1 MNNENNNNNILNNNG
16 GVPPQGVTPTPM
28 LESNINSNPSAVPM
42 PEVRVN
48 TNNVTPIPE
57 VLPNPNV
64 MPTQSISN
72 EPIDTLF
79 SDNIPPV
86 NNQMP
91 YVQPVSN
98 VNMVGQTPTPN
109 YANPL
114 SDEELLRCFVGNN
127 YDKITKR
134 PFNFAG
140 FFLGTLYMFYRKM
153 FLYAL
158 ILFTG
163 SLIISSVINN
173 YFISLLFNVLV
184 GLLVNKVYLYYAK
197 QKIAKIKANNVGK
210 SPEEIKSICASKG
223 GTSIG
228 KSFLGFLAE
237 IGIVILVLIVMIL
250 MGINTIFK
258 DFLDPNNWNISINNG
273 DINDVDNSFHQN
285 NGEEEE
291 NKETLLEDVIVT
303 GHACLGSKCSISIED
318 ADGKEDNYAFDESND
333 ELLTSLGDYSD
344 YIKLNIYYTSKD
356 SDKTITKYQIIN
368 KNNNE
373 DISNVRNEEALRD
386 KLGLYSTG
394 IHTGTF
400 TLKDIGTTGAG
411 YNNGQSYTY
420 TTYTFTDSKN
430 IEYEMEYNNSNGLLN
445 LIEGNKYSVT
455 FEVTKGTFD
464 YEFKIKSVVTF

>member
-1 MNNENNNNNILNNNG
+1 MNNENNNNILNNNG

-114 SDEELLRCFVGNN
+114 SDEELLRYFVGNN

-184 GLLVNKVYLYYAK
+184 GLLVNKVY
-197 QKIAKIKANNVGK
+197 
-210 SPEEIKSICASKG
+210 
-223 GTSIG
+223 
-228 KSFLGFLAE
+228 
-237 IGIVILVLIVMIL
+237 
-250 MGINTIFK
+250 
-258 DFLDPNNWNISINNG
+258 
-273 DINDVDNSFHQN
+273 
-285 NGEEEE
+285 
-291 NKETLLEDVIVT
+291 
-303 GHACLGSKCSISIED
+303 
-318 ADGKEDNYAFDESND
+318 
-333 ELLTSLGDYSD
+333 
-344 YIKLNIYYTSKD
+344 
-356 SDKTITKYQIIN
+356 
-368 KNNNE
+368 
-373 DISNVRNEEALRD
+373 
-386 KLGLYSTG
+386 
-394 IHTGTF
+394 
-400 TLKDIGTTGAG
+400 
-411 YNNGQSYTY
+411 
-420 TTYTFTDSKN
+420 
-430 IEYEMEYNNSNGLLN
+430 
-445 LIEGNKYSVT
+445 
-455 FEVTKGTFD
+455 
-464 YEFKIKSVVTF
+464 